1 MMVAAD
7 VSTDSKRDRRM
18 TRVVMD
24 RWWMNVWMDGWMDG
38 YVGSGLVRGVGGPIV
53 YHLRVPQNIHWK
65 KMHMGDSLPSNLL
78 SCLLEGRKE
87 GEF

>member
-1 MMVAAD
+1 M
-7 VSTDSKRDRRM
+7 
-18 TRVVMD
+18 
-24 RWWMNVWMDGWMDG
+24 
-38 YVGSGLVRGVGGPIV
+38 GSGVVRGVGGPIV
-53 YHLRVPQNIHWK
+53 YHLRVPQNIHWI